1 MTVTGI
7 VGLDL
12 SVTSTGMA
20 RMPILNAGK
29 GEVFFH
35 KAFGS
40 TSAGMT
46 PLQRYVHIFDNIRK
60 YSKKGDIFFIE
71 DYAYGAPQ
79 KMWMLGELGGI
90 VKLMLTRWC
99 SHKMEPMLVN
109 QGVWKKFISGNGAL
123 KKDEF
128 KLWIYKRTKTEVK
141 TNDEA
146 AAMSVAMFGMH
157 VVRGNYAK
165 EYENAK
171 LNKAQVKLIQKY
183 RKENSEKLQAL
194 AKLLDNS
201 FNL

>member
-1 MTVTGI
+1 MTVAGV

-20 RMPILNAGK
+20 RMPILGAGK

-40 TSAGMT
+40 KSADMT
-46 PLQRYVHIFDNIRK
+46 PLQRYVHVFNGIRK
-60 YSKKGDIFFIE
+60 YSKRDDVFFIE

-79 KMWMLGELGGI
+79 KMWMLGELNGI

-99 SHKMEPMLVN
+99 THKMEPMLVN
-109 QGVWKKFISGNGAL
+109 QGTWKKFISGNGAL

-128 KLWIYKRTKTEVK
+128 KLWIYKRTNTEVK

-146 AAMSVAMFGMH
+146 AAMSIAMFGMH
-157 VVRGNYAK
+157 VIRGNYAK
-165 EYENAK
+165 EYEKSK
-171 LNKAQVKLIQKY
+171 LNKVQVKLIQKY
-183 RKENSEKLQAL
+183 RKENKDKVQAL
-194 AKLLDNS
+194 AKLLDNAV
-201 FNL
+201 